1 MFIAGKLCVQ
11 NKYTRRLVLADV
23 TRIELGVSLFFPFLS
38 GVQEERCEE
47 DISKQLNQVSV

>member
-1 MFIAGKLCVQ
+1 MCVQ
-11 NKYTRRLVLADV
+11 NKCTRRLVLADV
-23 TRIELGVSLFFPFLS
+23 IRIELGVSLFFLS